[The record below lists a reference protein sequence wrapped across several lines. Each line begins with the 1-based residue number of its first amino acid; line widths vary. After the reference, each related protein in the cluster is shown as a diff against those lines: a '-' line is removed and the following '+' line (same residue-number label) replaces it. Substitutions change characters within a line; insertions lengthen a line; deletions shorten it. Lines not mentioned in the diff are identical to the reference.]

1 MPPASNDNQGL
12 KIAVVV
18 FVTLSVVL
26 AVATYF
32 GFSNASFYYEK
43 MDQAQKDASQAKQ
56 AQASLQSSFEDL
68 KREAGYEKTDDS
80 VVLKKIAR

>member
-32 GFSNASFYYEK
+32 GFSNASFYNEK
-43 MDQAQKDASQAKQ
+43 MDQA
-56 AQASLQSSFEDL
+56 
-68 KREAGYEKTDDS
+68 T
-80 VVLKKIAR
+80 